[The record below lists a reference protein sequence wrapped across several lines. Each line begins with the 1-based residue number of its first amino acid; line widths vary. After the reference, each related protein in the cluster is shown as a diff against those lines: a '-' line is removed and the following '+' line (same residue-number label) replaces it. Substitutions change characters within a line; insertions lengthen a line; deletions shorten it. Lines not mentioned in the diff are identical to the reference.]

1 MAAVRTIL
9 CAAALLGL
17 AGCTPDPVPDYPV
30 PSPTGT
36 DAPLF
41 TMSWPQPR
49 QYSEDWSLPLFW
61 EAHRRACPG
70 DGDDFHVKHF
80 EQTPEES
87 PTQVLVTF
95 RCDDGSLA
103 PVKIFLQPR
112 ASASE
117 SN

>member
-1 MAAVRTIL
+1 MTAVRTIL

-17 AGCTPDPVPDYPV
+17 AGCTSEPLPDQPA

-36 DAPLF
+36 AAPLF

-49 QYSEDWSLPLFW
+49 EYSEDWSLPMLW

-70 DGDDFHVKHF
+70 DGDDFSVKHT
-80 EQTPEES
+80 EQAPQVS
-87 PTQVLVTF
+87 PTQMLVTF

-112 ASASE
+112 ASTSE